1 MYVAYIMQPIHE
13 YFTVG
18 LKSIYLHALH
28 TYERDMKGKPAIKTG
43 KGGRNDYSSPEVNET
58 K

>member
-1 MYVAYIMQPIHE
+1 M
-13 YFTVG
+13 G